1 MDHPCNVPVENIM
14 TRILVV
20 ILLATGVL
28 GCAGGGGG
36 SGNRNFSRTL
46 QIGPGTAPASSALD
60 AVANHDQVS
69 VSYGQAPDA
78 SALSVSYL
86 VSYLRADADDD
97 YDNTGGTGHGI
108 IRRFAAPP
116 VVRVADVAAPE
127 LVRQVANVVR
137 AINAALPNDWQLT
150 FSRTPASVPADSH
163 VWAPEGEIHVHFS
176 SRTQWPAEQQDAA
189 GYARTYYRCLDISCR
204 TVAILSGRTYVD
216 PSVTSGRVRERV
228 IAHEILHNLGRLHAD
243 PMRFPD
249 TIMDPRSTSADSEK
263 PILDPLDREALL
275 AVYGS
280 LTPGTPSDQIE
291 DDLGPWATEGSHIR
305 GILAIADST
314 IAFGT
319 SMRNGRIQPWV
330 SGPRPDTSLAEN
342 EQLGVSVTYNGRL
355 LGFTSNASTI
365 AGRADLAVRLAT
377 LDGDLSFTELETWP
391 AGTAPGASGTGSA
404 YQSGTGLNYR
414 IAIADNT
421 FIKAGGD
428 AGEINGAFFG
438 AGHEGMGGTVRRD
451 DFTGAFAGK
460 R

>member
-1 MDHPCNVPVENIM
+1 M
-14 TRILVV
+14 TRTLVV
-20 ILLATGVL
+20 ILLAIGVL

-36 SGNRNFSRTL
+36 SGNSNFSRTL

-60 AVANHDQVS
+60 AVASHGEVS

-78 SALSVSYL
+78 SALSASYL

-97 YDNTGGTGHGI
+97 YDNTFVNVRGF

-116 VVRVADVAAPE
+116 VVRVAEGAVPE
-127 LVRQVANVVR
+127 LVQQVANVVR

-150 FSRTPASVPADSH
+150 FSRTPAPVQADSS
-163 VWAPEGEIHVHFS
+163 VRAPEGEIHVHFS
-176 SRTQWPAEQQDAA
+176 SRTEWPAEHQGVA
-189 GYARTYYRCLDISCR
+189 GFAPTYFRCLDISCR
-204 TVAILSGRTYVD
+204 TFVVNSGRTYVD
-216 PSVTSGRVRERV
+216 PSVTSGRIRERT

-249 TIMDPRSTSADSEK
+249 TIMDSRNTRADSGK

-291 DDLGPWATEGSHIR
+291 DDLGPWATDATHIR
-305 GILAIADST
+305 GFLPIDDNA

-342 EQLGVSVTYNGRL
+342 DQLGVSVTYNGRL

-377 LDGDLSFTELETWP
+377 LDGDLSFTELETWQ
-391 AGTAPGASGTGSA
+391 AGTTPGASGTGSA
-404 YQSGTGLNYR
+404 YRPGTGLNYR
-414 IAIADNT
+414 IAITGNT

-428 AGEINGAFFG
+428 AGEINGAFLG
-438 AGHEGMGGTVRRD
+438 SGHEGMGGTVSRD

>member
-1 MDHPCNVPVENIM
+1 MDDPCKIPGENIM

-20 ILLATGVL
+20 ILLAFGVL

-36 SGNRNFSRTL
+36 SGNSNFSRML
-46 QIGPGTAPASSALD
+46 QIGPGTPPASSALA
-60 AVANHDQVS
+60 AVASHGEVS
-69 VSYGQAPDA
+69 VSYGQVPDA
-78 SALSVSYL
+78 SALNVSYL

-97 YDNTGGTGHGI
+97 YDNTPGNVRGV

-116 VVRVADVAAPE
+116 VVRVAEGAAPE
-127 LVRQVANVVR
+127 LVGQVANVVG
-137 AINAALPNDWQLT
+137 AINAALPNDWQLA
-150 FSRTPASVPADSH
+150 FSRTPAPVQADPSVRVA
-163 VWAPEGEIHVHFS
+163 EGEIHVHFS
-176 SRTQWPAEQQDAA
+176 SRTEWPAELQEVA
-189 GYARTYYRCLDISCR
+189 GFAQSYYRCLDFSCR
-204 TVAILSGRTYVD
+204 TAAVISGRTYVD
-216 PSVTSGRVRERV
+216 PSVTSGRIRERV

-249 TIMDPRSTSADSEK
+249 TIMDSHTTSAESGK

-291 DDLGPWATEGSHIR
+291 DDLGPWATDATHIR
-305 GILAIADST
+305 GILAIDDST

-330 SGPRPDTSLAEN
+330 SGPRSDTSLAEN
-342 EQLGVSVTYNGRL
+342 NQLGVSVTYNGRL

-377 LDGDLSFTELETWP
+377 LDGDLSFTELETWQ
-391 AGTAPGASGTGSA
+391 AGTTPGATGTGSA
-404 YQSGTGLNYR
+404 YQSGNGLNYR
-414 IAIADNT
+414 IAITGNT

-428 AGEINGAFFG
+428 AGEINGAFLG
-438 AGHEGMGGTVRRD
+438 SGHEGMGGTIRRD
-451 DFTGAFAGK
+451 DFAGAFAGK